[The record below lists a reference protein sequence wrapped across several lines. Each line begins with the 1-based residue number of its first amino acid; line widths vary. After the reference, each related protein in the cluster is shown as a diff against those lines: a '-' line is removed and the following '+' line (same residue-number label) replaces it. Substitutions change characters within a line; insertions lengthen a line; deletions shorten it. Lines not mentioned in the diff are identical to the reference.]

1 MAAGANTGNFG
12 AFKRVYDSD
21 APTSL
26 LQRRKGLFAKLGTD
40 RQRLKGE
47 ALYTDVEV
55 MGNEAIGA
63 INENEQ
69 VPTPQHVRHV
79 QPKVSPK
86 LYAASVQFSEL
97 GIAMASDN
105 ESGFAKMVE
114 NNLKNLEKSFDK
126 RLEQDV
132 WRPGKTFHAAITAT
146 ATSATQTVD
155 AAWMLREG
163 VVYDVWNAALST
175 LVEPSVQI
183 RSKDVSSNQVVL
195 DRSITGTATNVFVPA
210 GELTNA
216 PAEGKALTGLQAIVD
231 DGTYAT
237 NYLNVSRSTYS
248 NWRGIIYNAASG
260 SISSDLLQRML
271 DRVMFNSEES
281 DPPMLMSNAIQ
292 RREYLDTVTPQVRFS
307 GEKLDLDSG
316 HNSITFNGIP
326 WEVYVDCPVDE
337 IYGMTC
343 MPTKAFTPKGERQYL
358 NPGGGGNFYP
368 RPGYLGRWATL
379 YTFLN
384 LICRQP
390 NGNFRIH
397 SLATRGV

>member
-1 MAAGANTGNFG
+1 MAAGGNTSNFG

-21 APTSL
+21 APTDL
-26 LQRRKGLFAKLGTD
+26 LQRRKGLFAKLATD
-40 RQRLKGE
+40 KQRLKGE

-55 MGNEAIGA
+55 MSNEGIGA

-97 GIAMASDN
+97 GVAMASDN
-105 ESGFAKMVE
+105 ESAFARMVE
-114 NNLKNLEKSFDK
+114 NNLKNTEKSFDK

-132 WRPGKTFHAAITAT
+132 WRPGKTSHAAITAT

-163 VVYDVWNAALST
+163 VVYDVYNAALST
-175 LVEPSVQI
+175 LVVSQVQI
-183 RSKDVSSNQVVL
+183 RSKDVANNQVVL
-195 DRSITGTATNVFVPA
+195 DRSITGTATNVFVPT

-216 PAEGKALTGLQAIVD
+216 PTEGKSLTGLQAIVD
-231 DGTYAT
+231 DGTYSAT
-237 NYLNVSRSTYS
+237 YLNVSRTTYPNWQGLVFDAGS
-248 NWRGIIYNAASG
+248 NP
-260 SISSDLLQRML
+260 ISSDTLQRML
-271 DRVMFNSEES
+271 DRIMLNSEES
-281 DPPMLMSNAIQ
+281 DPPKLMSNVLQ
-292 RREYLDTVTPQVRFS
+292 RRDYLDIVTPQVRYT
-307 GEKLDLDSG
+307 GELNLDAG
-316 HNSITFNGIP
+316 HNEIMFNGIP
-326 WEVYVDCPVDE
+326 WEVYVDCPTDE
-337 IYGMTC
+337 IYGLTC
-343 MPTKAFTPKGERQYL
+343 MPTKAYTPKGERQYL
-358 NPGGGGNFYP
+358 NVGGSNFYP
-368 RPGYLGRWATL
+368 RTGYLGRWATL

-397 SLATRGV
+397 SLNTRSV